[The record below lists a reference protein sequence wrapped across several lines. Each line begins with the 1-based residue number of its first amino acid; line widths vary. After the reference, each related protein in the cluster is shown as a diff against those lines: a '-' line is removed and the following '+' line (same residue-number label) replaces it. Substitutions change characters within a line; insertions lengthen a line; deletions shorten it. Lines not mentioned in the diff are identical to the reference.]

1 MNLNPIEPIKPKNT
15 RPWWVSPW
23 LWLPPGLLLVYLAL
37 RGVPLGEVVQVLAGL
52 TPAQILALMAVNL
65 LILGCFTLRW
75 WLIISAQGYPVHFRQ
90 VFLYR
95 LAAFGVNYFTPG
107 PQFGGEPLQ
116 VALLN
121 RRHAMP
127 LPTAAAAV
135 TLDRL
140 VELSLNFGFLA
151 FGILSSLQFPIFA
164 GLPPLQLSLLGFGL
178 LAFPVGYLAL
188 LWLGWTPLGSLLH
201 RAAHRWQLPAAIQK
215 AAMFVYSSERHVS
228 GFCRSYPAPMAAAVL
243 VSLAGWGLTILE
255 FGLTLRFL
263 GLDFQP
269 AQVVA
274 VLTAARLA
282 FLAPTP
288 AGLGALEGALL
299 LAITALGGVPAH
311 AVSLALLIRARD
323 ISLGLLGLGWLA
335 LSLRR
340 RR

>member
-1 MNLNPIEPIKPKNT
+1 MNRKT
-15 RPWWVSPW
+15 ARPWWASPW
-23 LWLPPGLLLVYLAL
+23 LWLPPGLLLVFWAV
-37 RGVPLGEVVQVLAGL
+37 RGVPVEEVIQVLVGL
-52 TPAQILALMAVNL
+52 SPAQILALMAVNL

-75 WLIISAQGYPVHFRQ
+75 WLIVNAQGFPVSFRQ

-127 LPTAAAAV
+127 LPAAVAAV

-164 GLPPLQLSLLGFGL
+164 SLPPLQLRLLGFGL
-178 LAFPVGYLAL
+178 LVFPVGYLAL

-201 RAAHRWQLPAAIQK
+201 LAASRWQMPAVIQK
-215 AAMFVYSSERHVS
+215 AAGFVYASERHVS
-228 GFCRSYPAPMAAAVL
+228 GFCRSHPVPMAAAVL
-243 VSLAGWGLTILE
+243 VSLAGWSLIVLE

-263 GLDFQP
+263 GLDFSA

-282 FLAPTP
+282 FLAPPP
-288 AGLGALEGALL
+288 AGLGVLEGALL
-299 LAITALGGVPAH
+299 LAVTALGGIPAH

-335 LSLRR
+335 LSVRR
-340 RR
+340 RQAPLN

>member
-1 MNLNPIEPIKPKNT
+1 MNRKT
-15 RPWWVSPW
+15 ARAWWVSPW

-52 TPAQILALMAVNL
+52 NLAQILALMAVNL

-75 WLIISAQGYPVHFRQ
+75 WLIVNAQGFPVPFHQ

-127 LPTAAAAV
+127 LTAATAAV

-140 VELSLNFGFLA
+140 VELSINFGFLA
-151 FGILSSLQFPIFA
+151 FGIVSSLRFPVFA

-178 LAFPVGYLAL
+178 LALPLGYLSL
-188 LWLGWTPLGSLLH
+188 LWLGWTPLGSLLG
-201 RAAHRWQLPAAIQK
+201 RSVDRWQLPAAIQK
-215 AAMFVYSSERHVS
+215 AAGFVYSSERHIS
-228 GFCRSYPAPMAAAVL
+228 NFFRRHPAPTAAAVL
-243 VSLAGWGLTILE
+243 VSLAGWGLIVLE

-263 GLDFQP
+263 GLEFS
-269 AQVVA
+269 AVQVVA

-288 AGLGALEGALL
+288 AGLGVLEGALL
-299 LAITALGGVPAH
+299 LAITALGGAPAY
-311 AVSLALLIRARD
+311 AVSLALLIRGRD
-323 ISLGLLGLGWLA
+323 ISLGVLGLGWLA

-340 RR
+340 SD